1 MKKVDPKQIQRV
13 LIVGAGTMGRQIGFQ
28 CAAHGYDVVI
38 YDNDKEVLETAIEKI
53 KNYFNDL
60 ARSNLIES
68 EIQSKILEKINIS
81 DNYEDAGN
89 AVDLLSESIFEDPN
103 IKGETLSE
111 FNKVCPPHTIFTSNT
126 SSLLPSQ
133 YAAETGRPSK
143 FAALHFHNPVWYAN
157 VVDIMPHAGT
167 DPEIIDHLQ
176 EFALSINQTPICLRR
191 ENRGYIFNTILDAIN
206 RSALRLAANDVA
218 SIQDIDRSWMGI
230 TKMNVGPFGI
240 MDNIGIDLI
249 YHIMKDSLDQKQ
261 LSFIQTFIEN
271 GWFGRK
277 SNRGFYAY
285 PNPQFNSPDFI
296 KKRLDN
302 GD

>member
-1 MKKVDPKQIQRV
+1 MKPNQIQRV
-13 LIVGAGTMGRQIGFQ
+13 LILGAGTMGRQIGFQ

-38 YDNDKEVLETAIEKI
+38 YDNNAEALEKAIENI
-53 KNYFNDL
+53 KDYFNDL
-60 ARSNLIES
+60 VRSNLIES
-68 EIQSKILEKINIS
+68 EMLPKILEKITIS
-81 DNYEDAGN
+81 DNYADAGKE
-89 AVDLLSESIFEDPN
+89 VDLLSESIFEDPN

-111 FNKVCPPHTIFTSNT
+111 FNKVCPPHTIFTTNT

-133 YAAETGRPSK
+133 YAAETGRPSR

-176 EFALSINQTPICLRR
+176 EFALSINQTPICLGR

-206 RSALRLAANDVA
+206 RSALHLAAEDVA
-218 SIQDIDRSWMGI
+218 SIQDIDRAWMGI

-249 YHIMKDSLDQKQ
+249 YHIMKDSLNQKQ
-261 LSFIQTFIEN
+261 LSFFQAYIEN

-277 SNRGFYAY
+277 SNQGFYSY
-285 PNPQFNSPDFI
+285 PNPEFSSPDFL
-296 KKRLDN
+296 KK
-302 GD
+302 G